1 MTKLSRLLTYIAV
14 GSIVLTGCSTSNRE
28 AKSDF
33 SAGNAE
39 KSTVQLTKQMSY
51 KQAPVN
57 VKLVKAEAEY
67 VVPYIKAVEQMN
79 VKNTKLAK
87 KYLDL
92 TIADFPNTKHSYRAQ
107 VLKTVILLS
116 EMIGNVNVNMRY
128 LKGIEEYMNSDL
140 GDADGIQ
147 KLKKMMDKLSSEH
160 ESTKKQ
166 LDQSISL
173 VLKNY
178 SQYKNIS
185 IYKTPLN
192 FPLKKTDVSNDLILF
207 EKIGYPIPRDYVI
220 EQDFKNSR
228 EKYLSMVILVT
239 FENKK
244 VNYPNIF
251 LYAGGA
257 IGTSDKSKKVK
268 LLQEVIKLTEGDKYN
283 EARLEA
289 QEQLKE
295 MNKK

>member
-1 MTKLSRLLTYIAV
+1 MK
-14 GSIVLTGCSTSNRE
+14 
-28 AKSDF
+28 
-33 SAGNAE
+33 
-39 KSTVQLTKQMSY
+39 
-51 KQAPVN
+51 
-57 VKLVKAEAEY
+57 
-67 VVPYIKAVEQMN
+67 
-79 VKNTKLAK
+79 
-87 KYLDL
+87 
-92 TIADFPNTKHSYRAQ
+92 
-107 VLKTVILLS
+107 
-116 EMIGNVNVNMRY
+116 
-128 LKGIEEYMNSDL
+128 SDL

-147 KLKKMMDKLSSEH
+147 KLKKVFDTLSSEH

-192 FPLKKTDVSNDLILF
+192 FSLNKTDVSNDLTLF
-207 EKIGYPIPRDYVI
+207 EKAGYPIPRDYVI
-220 EQDFKNSR
+220 EQDIKNSR
-228 EKYLSMVILVT
+228 ERCLNMLIIAA

-244 VNYPNIF
+244 VNYPNLF
-251 LYAGGA
+251 FYAGGA
-257 IGTSDKSKKVK
+257 IGASNKSKKIK

-283 EARLEA
+283 ETRLEA